1 MVKCIYL
8 WWWYWRWRCYE
19 AYRYSRNKKINE
31 LWFGYI
37 QAHRIDDVDECAYD
51 YFWKQSSSN

>member
-1 MVKCIYL
+1 MHLLMMMILKMKMLFMNLIDIVEI
-8 WWWYWRWRCYE
+8 
-19 AYRYSRNKKINE
+19 KKKNE

-51 YFWKQSSSN
+51 YF